1 MPIRIEAHTEDEN
14 LSVASLSSMIDIIFL
29 LIIFFVVTASFD
41 NAQLDQAVLL
51 PHLDGQTPIKSLPPE
66 RLIINV
72 RQDGEVRV
80 GFVSIPPD
88 QITQQLPSILKQ
100 SIHSSDT
107 QVILNGDERAKHKYI
122 AQVMEAV
129 AKIGYSNLEINAAVG
144 EQDQDGS

>member
-1 MPIRIEAHTEDEN
+1 MPIRIEANTEDEN

-88 QITQQLPSILKQ
+88 QITQQLPTVLKQ
-100 SIHSSDT
+100 SIHSNDT

-129 AKIGYSNLEINAAVG
+129 AAIGYSNLEINAAVG
-144 EQDQDGS
+144 EQDQNDS